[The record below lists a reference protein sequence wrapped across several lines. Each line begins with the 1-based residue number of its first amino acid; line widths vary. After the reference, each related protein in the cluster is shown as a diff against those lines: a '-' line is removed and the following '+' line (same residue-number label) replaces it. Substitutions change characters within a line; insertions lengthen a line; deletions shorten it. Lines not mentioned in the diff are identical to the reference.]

1 MRTRSFALLAC
12 LAAASVNGWA
22 DETPKPQPLVSAGRV
37 AALKAGGNSRPKLA
51 VSPTISQTTAVRMAD
66 GSLGMV
72 CEQKRNPR
80 SPATSPKT
88 GALEH
93 QQ

>member
-1 MRTRSFALLAC
+1 MRTSSLGLVAC

-22 DETPKPQPLVSAGRV
+22 DETPKPQPLVSTGSV
-37 AALKAGGNSRPKLA
+37 AAMKANATSHPKLA
-51 VSPTISQTTAVRMAD
+51 VSPTISQTTAVRMPD

-80 SPATSPKT
+80 SPAAAPKSP
-88 GALEH
+88 ALER